1 MPKHITEVLRCCS
14 FLCYLLTRRIFHPI
28 LTPMHLFRFF
38 KALGYVSSVISVSSF
53 LVNQAVS
60 TGASIWLATWS
71 DHTGS
76 VIENGTFSNTSLSD
90 ELGRYSVLSC
100 NSL

>member
-1 MPKHITEVLRCCS
+1 
-14 FLCYLLTRRIFHPI
+14 
-28 LTPMHLFRFF
+28 MHLFRFF

-90 ELGRYSVLSC
+90 ELGRYSVLS
-100 NSL
+100 